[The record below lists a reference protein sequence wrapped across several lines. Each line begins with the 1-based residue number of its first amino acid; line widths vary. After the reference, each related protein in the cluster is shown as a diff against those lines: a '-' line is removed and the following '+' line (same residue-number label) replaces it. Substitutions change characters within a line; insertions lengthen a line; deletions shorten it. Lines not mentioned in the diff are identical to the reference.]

1 MTHHTHSVGRR
12 KAIQGLTG
20 GAALALGLAA
30 FTTASAQEAVYPSR
44 PLRFVIPFPSGSGA
58 ELAAR
63 FIGQKITELTG
74 QPVVIEPKG
83 GGNGFIGVQTALSAP
98 RDGYTIFFGS
108 NSTLAT
114 NVALFKN
121 LPYDP
126 LKDFVPISLVL
137 RSPILLLV
145 PANSPYKTLSSLIAA
160 AKLEPGKLSI
170 GTGSAGYQMMGALF
184 AEKAGV
190 QMLSVP
196 YKSAP
201 DTVRA
206 VLTGEVSMGVA
217 DITSAMPLVSTGK
230 VRALAVASAKRLPG
244 APDIPTAVEQG
255 VADFTTSP
263 WNGAMAPAG
272 VPKPIVDKLSE
283 LFVSI
288 IAMPETIEFFTRQN
302 VELMPAGQEPMRKF
316 QIEEVERWKHIA
328 TVAKI
333 EKQ

>member
-1 MTHHTHSVGRR
+1 M
-12 KAIQGLTG
+12 
-20 GAALALGLAA
+20 
-30 FTTASAQEAVYPSR
+30 
-44 PLRFVIPFPSGSGA
+44 
-58 ELAAR
+58 
-63 FIGQKITELTG
+63 
-74 QPVVIEPKG
+74 
-83 GGNGFIGVQTALSAP
+83 
-98 RDGYTIFFGS
+98 
-108 NSTLAT
+108 
-114 NVALFKN
+114 
-121 LPYDP
+121 
-126 LKDFVPISLVL
+126 L

-145 PANSPYKTLSSLIAA
+145 PANSPYKTLPSLIAA
-160 AKLEPGKLSI
+160 ARLKPGTLSI

-206 VLTGEVSMGVA
+206 VLVGEVSMGVA
-217 DITSAMPLVSTGK
+217 DITSAMPLVSSGR

-255 VADFTTSP
+255 VADFTTAP

-288 IAMPETIEFFTRQN
+288 IAMPETIEFFN
-302 VELMPAGQEPMRKF
+302 
-316 QIEEVERWKHIA
+316 
-328 TVAKI
+328 
-333 EKQ
+333 